1 MTNTPIQRAEIT
13 QVEKAT
19 SFGISSQE
27 QNDEGWCF
35 PRECKSGPPAK
46 KKKVQK
52 EDEGQGEPEAKGEEE
67 TMDVEVAQPEKWRRK
82 PWSCA

>member
-1 MTNTPIQRAEIT
+1 MTKVGAFLENASPDRPQR
-13 QVEKAT
+13 
-19 SFGISSQE
+19 
-27 QNDEGWCF
+27 
-35 PRECKSGPPAK
+35 